1 MHHRSHCLRR
11 APPPP
16 PPPPPALLR
25 LRAPSLC
32 ALLRQS
38 VLKVLA
44 ALCPLRQSCQH
55 VVLLISVLKFDHVQ
69 QYRFRKA
76 RWSDS
81 EKRADIDSEVL
92 VQIQKSALVRTVISC
107 CRAHE
112 ILHPSWLHQSVTDS
126 AAIAHHPKN
135 CVLLGLLF
143 VLRPRF
149 TAWGAGEEA
158 GMMCER

>member
-1 MHHRSHCLRR
+1 MPVGLGAR
-11 APPPP
+11 AV
-16 PPPPPALLR
+16 A
-25 LRAPSLC
+25 
-32 ALLRQS
+32 
-38 VLKVLA
+38 
-44 ALCPLRQSCQH
+44 H

-81 EKRADIDSEVL
+81 EKRADSDSEVL

-135 CVLLGLLF
+135 RVLLGLLF